1 MSNKQKL
8 HSAIH
13 IVNDWMERNWDE
25 DEEVIN
31 SMKEIIDQ
39 LKKSFERVEQLEKG
53 IDNVTEINKIV
64 SIYLGNRSEKYEKAL
79 RRVSNIAYY
88 SIIPFGSVKKIGKIV
103 DEALKN

>member
-1 MSNKQKL
+1 MSVEGEDMSNKQKI

-39 LKKSFERVEQLEKG
+39 LEKSFQRE
-53 IDNVTEINKIV
+53 EILTKIMELNNKASNYI
-64 SIYLGNRSEKYEKAL
+64 GQKYEEAL

-88 SIIPFGSVKKIGKIV
+88 SIIPFGAVKKIGKIV
-103 DEALKN
+103 DEALKK